1 MNECVEISDGL
12 GARNL
17 SFEYSMRHR
26 EMGLRRQVEQG
37 FSAFF
42 AKFLPYLMIFK
53 SSAAPLAR
61 STLKNHQI

>member
-26 EMGLRRQVEQG
+26 EMGLRQVEQG

-42 AKFLPYLMIFK
+42 AKFLAYLMIFQRAFY
-53 SSAAPLAR
+53 S
-61 STLKNHQI
+61 I